1 MNAKESIT
9 KPRALYSS
17 RDVDPRR
24 EVAMLKKV
32 VAGIVILIVVAM
44 AVVFLIAR
52 HMLGSENVRAT
63 LEREL
68 SSRLGQPVT
77 IGSANA
83 SIFPKVTLHLRDIAI
98 GRPVAA
104 TLKDVQ
110 IATGL

>member
-1 MNAKESIT
+1 MAPE
-9 KPRALYSS
+9 RARNMKRKKVS
-17 RDVDPRR
+17 RNHVPYTLDGTVDPRR

-32 VAGIVILIVVAM
+32 VAGIVILFVVAM

-68 SSRLGQPVT
+68 SSRLGQPVA

-83 SIFPKVTLHLRDIAI
+83 TIFPKVTLHLRDIAI
-98 GRPVAA
+98 GRPV
-104 TLKDVQ
+104 T
-110 IATGL
+110 